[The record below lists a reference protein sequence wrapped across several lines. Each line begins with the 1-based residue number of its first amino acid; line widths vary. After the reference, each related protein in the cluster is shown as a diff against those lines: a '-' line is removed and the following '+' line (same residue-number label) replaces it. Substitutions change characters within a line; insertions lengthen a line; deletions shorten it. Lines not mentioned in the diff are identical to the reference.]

1 MFVKKKKYI
10 YIYIYIKSTLSPQ
23 THGIDDNLFIMLLD
37 NLKHH
42 QVKLNM
48 S

>member
-1 MFVKKKKYI
+1 MFVKKNI
-10 YIYIYIKSTLSPQ
+10 YIYINIKSTLSPQ